1 MSFCN
6 RKKEVFSGIVSALS
20 YGSFDCFMDERKETF
35 EVLEVEIVTFVPEV
49 ITALS
54 DYWAE
59 PLD

>member
-1 MSFCN
+1 M
-6 RKKEVFSGIVSALS
+6 GL
-20 YGSFDCFMDERKETF
+20 GPGDCFMDERKETF
-35 EVLEVEIVTFVPEV
+35 EVLEVEIVTFDADV